1 MNRVFGSILLWILK
15 KKLNSSKEGLATKEA
30 KLRLKQVGPNLI
42 SEHQKRNL
50 LFQFLSRFRSPLV
63 ILLVLASVFS
73 FFVGQIQDASII
85 LTIVMFSVLI
95 DFFSGISCR
104 ESCRKTSQIC
114 GSQEHCSQRGAKK

>member
-1 MNRVFGSILLWILK
+1 MKALTMNDEQSFWLNPLVDLEK
-15 KKLNSSKEGLATKEA
+15 KRNSSKEGLATKEA

-42 SEHQKRNL
+42 SEHKKRSL

-63 ILLVLASVFS
+63 ILLILASIFS

-95 DFFSGISCR
+95 DFF
-104 ESCRKTSQIC
+104 
-114 GSQEHCSQRGAKK
+114 QEYRAGKAAEKL